1 MTGTSF
7 STKKNSQH
15 NSVVLDHV
23 KKSFVVCTVATRMKD
38 LHTTDVSMV
47 DSNPSMHE

>member
-7 STKKNSQH
+7 STKKKNSQH

-38 LHTTDVSMV
+38 LYTTDQE
-47 DSNPSMHE
+47 P